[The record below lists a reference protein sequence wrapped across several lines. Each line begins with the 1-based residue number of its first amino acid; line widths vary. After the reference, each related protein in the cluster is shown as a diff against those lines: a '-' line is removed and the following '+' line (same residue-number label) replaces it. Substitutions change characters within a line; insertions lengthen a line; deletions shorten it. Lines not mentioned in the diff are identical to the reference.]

1 MFLAITSLLTKRLG
15 KIEIIIW
22 EKENKLKVLFKLF
35 PLSLFWFIYGLDTR
49 NNVWLKLN
57 QVIFGKDSCF

>member
-49 NNVWLKLN
+49 NNV
-57 QVIFGKDSCF
+57 